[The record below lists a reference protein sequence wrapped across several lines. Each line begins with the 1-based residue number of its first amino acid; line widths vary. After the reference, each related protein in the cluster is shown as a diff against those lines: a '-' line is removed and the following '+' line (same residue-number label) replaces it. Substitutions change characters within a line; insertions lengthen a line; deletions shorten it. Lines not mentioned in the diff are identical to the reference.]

1 MKVMHITVSDD
12 FEQWVRENAGT
23 QGDGPF
29 IEELISESQT
39 HMNAVLAQIR
49 TLDATVKAQSEAIK
63 ALRMTIA
70 NTNNQVVS
78 ISNEYREGE

>member
-23 QGDGPF
+23 KGDGPF
-29 IEELISESQT
+29 IEELISEGQT